1 MIKPVFV
8 QWGDI
13 LLLKKKCKSDM
24 DKTVFCSVLP
34 EVHQKNLPSRSNWI
48 SPLDQCLPVRI
59 LQNVFAEQS
68 WKISCSNWQL
78 RLKSLTNSHLEGPTK
93 NSRSGQK
100 VVVKTVHTC
109 HVQHVNVFCEIWV
122 TPPKKT
128 EQFWFNTSI
137 SPLTLR

>member
-1 MIKPVFV
+1 MGGHTPF
-8 QWGDI
+8 
-13 LLLKKKCKSDM
+13 KKKKQCKSDM

-78 RLKSLTNSHLEGPTK
+78 RLKSLTNSHVEGLTE

-109 HVQHVNVFCEIWV
+109 HVQHVNVFV
-122 TPPKKT
+122 KYGLHPQRRQNNFGLTPEVPHL
-128 EQFWFNTSI
+128 
-137 SPLTLR
+137 P

>member
-1 MIKPVFV
+1 MGGHTPKKTISVKVIWTKQCSALFCRRFIK
-8 QWGDI
+8 
-13 LLLKKKCKSDM
+13 
-24 DKTVFCSVLP
+24 
-34 EVHQKNLPSRSNWI
+34 KNLPSRSNWI
-48 SPLDQCLPVRI
+48 SPLDQCLPVKI

-78 RLKSLTNSHLEGPTK
+78 RLKSLTNSHVEGPTE

-109 HVQHVNVFCEIWV
+109 HVQHVNVFCQIWV

-128 EQFWFNTSI
+128 EQFWFNT
-137 SPLTLR
+137 